1 MGTRIAATLLVG
13 GLLTGC
19 LTARPCP
26 PPKIIETTRVVE
38 TPAPVPPATP
48 LPDLPIFHLSPDS
61 PREEVSAATVES
73 VLILMNDSLQ
83 LRRLLDV
90 YRPKS

>member
-1 MGTRIAATLLVG
+1 MGTRIVTTILVAVV
-13 GLLTGC
+13 LTGC

-26 PPKIIETTRVVE
+26 PPKIIETTWVVE

-90 YRPKS
+90 YRPKP